1 MRLLVRLVG
10 EFFALFWKDLSDA
23 FNPKA
28 WLETTASLSGL
39 DRKKLIANSRF
50 ILPQLFLFYICLSPG
65 IAMPLYDKLLF
76 HPVLCDDGGAD
87 SIGKTHRQ
95 DLHIS
100 VGADRRISAW
110 YFKLAES
117 RGTVLISHGNGGNML
132 HRYPIYAALLQQGYS
147 VLAFDYE
154 GYGASEGRPSIDNC
168 CRDGLAAYDF
178 LKSTLKEKPE
188 RIVLYG
194 ESLGGGV
201 SAQIAKQRTCRGL
214 ILQSSFYSLPDLA
227 SSKFLYM
234 HLYPR
239 ILFPKNSLE
248 TNKVIS
254 AKDFVIPLCLISG
267 TADRIIPVS
276 QSEKL
281 YKIAKDKKLFLKIEG
296 GGHNDLQADEY
307 YEKFKNSLGQA
318 LAFFD

>member
-1 MRLLVRLVG
+1 MRALTRILC
-10 EFFALFWKDLSDA
+10 EFFALLWKDLSDA

-28 WLETTASLSGL
+28 WLEATANLQGL
-39 DRKKLIANSRF
+39 DRNKLIANSRF
-50 ILPQLFLFYICLSPG
+50 ILPQLLLFYICLSPG

-76 HPVLCDDGGAD
+76 HPTLCDDGGPEA
-87 SIGKTHRQ
+87 IGETPRQ
-95 DLHIS
+95 DLHIL
-100 VGADRRISAW
+100 VGADRRIRSW
-110 YFKLAES
+110 YFALAES

-147 VLAFDYE
+147 VLAYDYE
-154 GYGASEGRPSIDNC
+154 GYGASEGSPSIDNC
-168 CRDGLAAYDF
+168 CCDGLAAYDF
-178 LKSTLKEKPE
+178 LKNTLKEKPE

-239 ILFPKNSLE
+239 FLFPKNSLE
-248 TNKVIS
+248 TNKVVS
-254 AKDFVIPLCLISG
+254 AKDFAFPLCLISG
-267 TADRIIPVS
+267 TADRIIPVT

-281 YKIAKDKKLFLKIEG
+281 YKIAKSRKLFLKIEG
-296 GGHNDLQADEY
+296 GGHNDLQTEEF
-307 YEKFKNSLGQA
+307 YEKYKDSLGQA